1 MNFIVFAL
9 AEASNMD
16 KIKFIETFIPDYI
29 FKVRLFFSYFIA
41 WQLILRARRKSKI
54 AFSSEQVLTSTVIS
68 LEFVLEYNFRF
79 RIFPAINVNTSRM
92 FRSKRMW
99 SLLLQISCDFMEKS
113 MQTFFSFKNTCY
125 EFMKPGMA
133 TSITILF
140 YAGCHEKEFFNTFL
154 AKEFVAW
161 CS

>member
-92 FRSKRMW
+92 FRSKRM
-99 SLLLQISCDFMEKS
+99 
-113 MQTFFSFKNTCY
+113 
-125 EFMKPGMA
+125 
-133 TSITILF
+133 
-140 YAGCHEKEFFNTFL
+140 
-154 AKEFVAW
+154 
-161 CS
+161 